1 MDSRHILSLV
11 NDAAARAERLHQ
23 GEAGEIRIGFTS
35 SAPFIRA
42 VSHTFSLFRQ
52 SYPGVHMQTREMNT
66 REQIAPLNEGVLDIG
81 LLRNTPL
88 PDTLNREVILHEP
101 LMAMIPREH
110 RLAQKPVVSLTE
122 LAEEPFVFF
131 DPHVGTGL
139 YDDILG
145 LMRRYNLSPTI
156 TQEFGVSP
164 ASSSVSLSIST
175 AMLAIGLLFTGPLS
189 DAIGRKPVMVT
200 ALLLASCCT
209 LLSTMMTSWHGILIM
224 RALIGLSLSG
234 VAAVG
239 MTYLSE
245 EIHPSF
251 VAFSMGL
258 YISGNSIGGMS
269 GRLLS
274 GVMTDFFNWRIALA
288 AIGCFALASALMFW
302 KILPASQHFR
312 PTSLRP
318 KTLFINFRLHWRD
331 RGLPLLFAE
340 GFLLMGAFVT
350 LFNYI
355 GYRLM
360 LSPWELSQAV
370 VGLLSVA
377 YLTGTWSSPKAGA
390 MTSRYGRGPVM
401 LFSTA
406 VMLGGLLLTLFTS
419 LWLIFAGMLLFSA
432 GFFAA
437 HSVASS
443 WIGPRARRAKGQ
455 ASSLYLFSYYLG
467 SSIAGTLGGV
477 FWHSYGWNGVG
488 GFIALML
495 VLAILVGTRLHHR
508 LHA

>member
-1 MDSRHILSLV
+1 MLFSRKDPPVSRTTTADI
-11 NDAAARAERLHQ
+11 
-23 GEAGEIRIGFTS
+23 
-35 SAPFIRA
+35 APASDVISVSPQEPGQFIKRGTPQFIRVTLA
-42 VSHTFSLFRQ
+42 LFSAGLATFALLYCVQPILPVLSH
-52 SYPGVHMQTREMNT
+52 
-66 REQIAPLNEGVLDIG
+66 
-81 LLRNTPL
+81 
-88 PDTLNREVILHEP
+88 
-101 LMAMIPREH
+101 
-110 RLAQKPVVSLTE
+110 
-122 LAEEPFVFF
+122 
-131 DPHVGTGL
+131 
-139 YDDILG
+139 
-145 LMRRYNLSPTI
+145 
-156 TQEFGVSP
+156 EFGVSP
-164 ASSSVSLSIST
+164 AIASISLSVSTGL
-175 AMLAIGLLFTGPLS
+175 LAVGLLFTGPLS
-189 DAIGRKPVMVT
+189 DAIGRKQVMVT

-269 GRLLS
+269 GRLLT
-274 GVMTDFFNWRIALA
+274 GVMTDFFGWRVAIAM
-288 AIGCFALASALMFW
+288 IGCFALAAALMFW
-302 KILPASQHFR
+302 RILPDSRHFKAA
-312 PTSLRP
+312 SLRP
-318 KTLFINFRLHWRD
+318 KSLFINFRLHWRD

-360 LSPWELSQAV
+360 LSPWSLNQAV

-390 MTSRYGRGPVM
+390 MTQRYGRGPVM
-401 LFSTA
+401 IFSTGI
-406 VMLGGLLLTLFTS
+406 MLSGLLLTLFSS
-419 LWLIFAGMLLFSA
+419 LWLIFTGMLLFSA

-443 WIGPRARRAKGQ
+443 WIGPRARRARGQ

-477 FWHSYGWNGVG
+477 FWHHWGWNGVG
-488 GFIALML
+488 SFIAAML
-495 VLAILVGTRLHHR
+495 ILALFTGRCLHKRLH
-508 LHA
+508 

>member
-1 MDSRHILSLV
+1 MYKPDPQAYL
-11 NDAAARAERLHQ
+11 ARISSEPLTTVDGAPASDTDKQSISQPNQFIKRGTPQFMRVTLALFS
-23 GEAGEIRIGFTS
+23 AGL
-35 SAPFIRA
+35 A
-42 VSHTFSLFRQ
+42 TFALLYCVQPCPSGAFA
-52 SYPGVHMQTREMNT
+52 GVWLNA
-66 REQIAPLNEGVLDIG
+66 REQSI
-81 LLRNTPL
+81 
-88 PDTLNREVILHEP
+88 
-101 LMAMIPREH
+101 
-110 RLAQKPVVSLTE
+110 
-122 LAEEPFVFF
+122 
-131 DPHVGTGL
+131 
-139 YDDILG
+139 
-145 LMRRYNLSPTI
+145 
-156 TQEFGVSP
+156 
-164 ASSSVSLSIST
+164 SLSIST

-200 ALLLASCCT
+200 ALLLASICT

-269 GRLLS
+269 GRLIS
-274 GVMTDFFNWRIALA
+274 GVFTDFFNWRIALA
-288 AIGCFALASALMFW
+288 AIGCFALASALMRSW
-302 KILPASQHFR
+302 KILPESRHFR

-340 GFLLMGAFVT
+340 GFLLMGSFVT

-360 LSPWELSQAV
+360 LSPWHVSQAV
-370 VGLLSVA
+370 VGLLSLA
-377 YLTGTWSSPKAGA
+377 YLTGTWSSPKAGT
-390 MTSRYGRGPVM
+390 MTTRYGRGPVM
-401 LFSTA
+401 LFSTG
-406 VMLGGLLLTLFTS
+406 VMLFGLLMTLFSS

-443 WIGPRARRAKGQ
+443 WISPPRK
-455 ASSLYLFSYYLG
+455 
-467 SSIAGTLGGV
+467 
-477 FWHSYGWNGVG
+477 
-488 GFIALML
+488 
-495 VLAILVGTRLHHR
+495 TR
-508 LHA
+508 

>member
-1 MDSRHILSLV
+1 MSRTTTVDNEPTHIINEQPDALPGQFIKRGTPQFMRVTLALFSAGLATFALLYCVQPILPVLS
-11 NDAAARAERLHQ
+11 H
-23 GEAGEIRIGFTS
+23 
-35 SAPFIRA
+35 
-42 VSHTFSLFRQ
+42 
-52 SYPGVHMQTREMNT
+52 
-66 REQIAPLNEGVLDIG
+66 
-81 LLRNTPL
+81 
-88 PDTLNREVILHEP
+88 
-101 LMAMIPREH
+101 
-110 RLAQKPVVSLTE
+110 
-122 LAEEPFVFF
+122 
-131 DPHVGTGL
+131 
-139 YDDILG
+139 
-145 LMRRYNLSPTI
+145 
-156 TQEFGVSP
+156 EFGISP
-164 ASSSVSLSIST
+164 ASSSISLSIST

-189 DAIGRKPVMVT
+189 DAIGRKNVMVT

-209 LLSTMMTSWHGILIM
+209 LLSTMMSSWHGILVM
-224 RALIGLSLSG
+224 RALVGLSLSG

-274 GVMTDFFNWRIALA
+274 GVFTDFFTWRVAVA
-288 AIGCFALASALMFW
+288 VIGCFALASALMFW
-302 KILPASQHFR
+302 KILPPSRHFR
-312 PTSLRP
+312 PSSLRP
-318 KTLFINFRLHWRD
+318 KTLLINFRLHWRD
-331 RGLPLLFAE
+331 RGLPLLFLE
-340 GFLLMGAFVT
+340 GFLLMGSFVT

-360 LSPWELSQAV
+360 QSPWMLSQAV

-390 MTSRYGRGPVM
+390 MTSKYGRGPVM
-401 LFSTA
+401 IAFTA
-406 VMLGGLLLTLFTS
+406 MMLLGLLLTLFSS
-419 LWLIFAGMLLFSA
+419 LWAIFTGMLLFTA

-443 WIGPRARRAKGQ
+443 WIGPRAKRARGQ

-467 SSIAGTLGGV
+467 SSVAGTLGGV

-488 GFIALML
+488 GFIAAML
-495 VLAILVGTRLHHR
+495 VLAVWVGTRLHAR
-508 LHA
+508 LR